1 MTLREALSFQ
11 LPNGRTIAEASTE
24 DWMETARLF
33 RQEAACIRNLDPA
46 DVSFDGGARIE
57 ALLARDREFS
67 RALKT
72 ITDEIK
78 GRLTRRGAQQRTW
91 LSVRSF
97 GFIPTETRM
106 CDADNAL
113 NGPR

>member
-1 MTLREALSFQ
+1 
-11 LPNGRTIAEASTE
+11 
-24 DWMETARLF
+24 METARLF
-33 RQEAACIRNLDPA
+33 RQQAACIRNLDPA

-57 ALLARDREFS
+57 VARDREFS
-67 RALKT
+67 RALRT
-72 ITDEIK
+72 ITDEINA
-78 GRLTRRGAQQRTW
+78 RRDEARR
-91 LSVRSF
+91 SAAHVVIVRSF